1 MRMTAG
7 VWKAALIAACVAYMN
22 MYTMFLLYCSN
33 VFQLNY
39 YCKHQTDFSRIFCI
53 VSYNTLTKC
62 MDPNWS
68 TKVISPDIILE
79 RLSLNSRSCS
89 MVSFFVSSYS
99 LGSRS
104 PLIVEE
110 TQQFICSPILSGEL
124 EVVGDMQSHQIN
136 RPPYSQIM
144 EFFRQSKFRRMHN
157 FYVSWCMGSGGWT
170 PPRSIF
176 KVCGE
181 WSPML
186 YANICLQVVL
196 TW

>member
-22 MYTMFLLYCSN
+22 MYTMFLSYCSN
-33 VFQLNY
+33 VFQLNC

-124 EVVGDMQSHQIN
+124 EVVGDM
-136 RPPYSQIM
+136 
-144 EFFRQSKFRRMHN
+144 
-157 FYVSWCMGSGGWT
+157 
-170 PPRSIF
+170 
-176 KVCGE
+176 
-181 WSPML
+181 
-186 YANICLQVVL
+186 
-196 TW
+196 